1 MAVVDD
7 TDAVSRFAAAM
18 AAHRRLNARED
29 ALADAQRAALS
40 RAESHD
46 LAAPPTE
53 NDFELPDEVEA
64 RVAPPEPPKLPSG
77 GGGGGVYGRAA
88 RRNTVEGTSR
98 DEYGDAAALEA
109 LGDAATAAV
118 QATSEAAV
126 TAVKVTGDGL
136 QLAATGVVIA
146 AGATAAV
153 VVGAAVGTAAAA
165 GKAVEVS
172 MPVIKDAASATAGY
186 AGDASVYAGDA
197 VEAAGPILRDAADA
211 TAEAAGRAVDVAV
224 PVLQDAA
231 AASVEYAGVAADA
244 GMEYAGN
251 AADAAGPVIRS
262 AADATA
268 DYASHAAAVAGP
280 ALTDAAAAASEA
292 ASAAVENLQ
301 EVDWGDVD
309 PGCSYHCGILE
320 ADNDLLGL
328 RPLVGG
334 AFAPSKVDDSV
345 EETQGPTIDDV
356 AAFVQSSLDDASA
369 AALRA
374 TTQPRPTAWLVG
386 GGNLETRARNA
397 PANALRRAAAD
408 DDIAFDGDAG
418 ADAPEKPKPKRR
430 KSKKKKKAPAEGE
443 AKSPKLRR
451 KGSRRKKAAGAAA
464 AEARAAEQAE
474 QAAER
479 EVMMGRIADL
489 EKYVDDLSTPAPDL
503 PVEEK
508 PVCGC
513 VIE

>member
-88 RRNTVEGTSR
+88 RRNAVEGTSR

-146 AGATAAV
+146 AGA
-153 VVGAAVGTAAAA
+153 
-165 GKAVEVS
+165 
-172 MPVIKDAASATAGY
+172 
-186 AGDASVYAGDA
+186 
-197 VEAAGPILRDAADA
+197 
-211 TAEAAGRAVDVAV
+211 
-224 PVLQDAA
+224 
-231 AASVEYAGVAADA
+231 
-244 GMEYAGN
+244 
-251 AADAAGPVIRS
+251 
-262 AADATA
+262 
-268 DYASHAAAVAGP
+268 
-280 ALTDAAAAASEA
+280 SEA

-320 ADNDLLGL
+320 ADNGLLGL

-334 AFAPSKVDDSV
+334 AFAPPKVDDSV
-345 EETQGPTIDDV
+345 EETQGPTIDDI

-451 KGSRRKKAAGAAA
+451 KGSGRKKAAGAAA

-489 EKYVDDLSTPAPDL
+489 EKYVDDLSTPVPDL

-513 VIE
+513 VIA

>member
-1 MAVVDD
+1 MAVVND
-7 TDAVSRFAAAM
+7 TDAVSRFTAAM

-77 GGGGGVYGRAA
+77 GGGGGGVYGRAA
-88 RRNTVEGTSR
+88 RRNAVEGTSR
-98 DEYGDAAALEA
+98 DDYGDAAALEA
-109 LGDAATAAV
+109 LSDAAARAAQVTSDAAAAAV
-118 QATSEAAV
+118 QAT
-126 TAVKVTGDGL
+126 GDGL
-136 QLAATGVVIA
+136 GLAATGIVVA
-146 AGATAAV
+146 AGATVAV
-153 VVGAAVGTAAAA
+153 VVGAAAATGAAAVKGAEIA
-165 GKAVEVS
+165 GPALTE
-172 MPVIKDAASATAGY
+172 AASATAEV
-186 AGDASVYAGDA
+186 ASDA
-197 VEAAGPILRDAADA
+197 VEAAGLVIRSAADATVEAAGRAAEVAGPVLRDAADA
-211 TAEAAGRAVDVAV
+211 T
-224 PVLQDAA
+224 
-231 AASVEYAGVAADA
+231 VEYAGKAANA
-244 GMEYAGN
+244 TVEYAGD

-268 DYASHAAAVAGP
+268 DYASQAAEAAGP
-280 ALTDAAAAASEA
+280 ALTEAAAAASDA
-292 ASAAVENLQ
+292 AGAAVESLQ

-328 RPLVGG
+328 RPLVGS
-334 AFAPSKVDDSV
+334 AFAPPKVDDSV
-345 EETQGPTIDDV
+345 EETKGPTIDDV

-369 AALRA
+369 ATLRA

-386 GGNLETRARNA
+386 GGNLATRARNA

-408 DDIAFDGDAG
+408 DDIALDGDAG

-443 AKSPKLRR
+443 AKSPKLKR
-451 KGSRRKKAAGAAA
+451 KGSRRKKAAA

-513 VIE
+513 VIA